1 MVTLMDALQVLREK
15 FQYETFRPGQERAVR
30 SVLDGRDTLV
40 VLPTGGGKS
49 LCFQIPALLFPGL
62 TVVVS
67 PLISLMKDQVDA
79 LLARSL
85 PASFINSTL
94 TRSQIA
100 QRLAQAQRGELKL
113 LYVAPER
120 FDFGN
125 AAERLRDSGVSLLAV
140 DEAHC
145 ISEWGHDF
153 RPSYQRLGALR
164 SALGEPPVIAL
175 TATATPAVRK
185 DIAVQLALRDP
196 EIVVTGFDRTNLSFH
211 VVSAKSD
218 TQKDKVLSE
227 LLKTHETPA
236 IIYASTRRAV
246 ERLGPVLEGQGIPAV
261 AYHAG
266 LDDAR
271 RHAVQEAFM
280 GGRAK
285 AVVATNAFGMGI
297 DKRDVRLV
305 VHYTMPGSLEAYY
318 QEAGRAGRDGQ
329 PADCYMLHAF
339 KDRFTHDFFIKC
351 AYPDEPLVK
360 RVYNLLRAE
369 PSSDAEDLA
378 DAAGAKI
385 QEVESVLRLLERVGA
400 FAEGDAHMAIRLT
413 ASPERIKD
421 EVAELPREVLRALWR
436 VAGRAL
442 ETGVSV
448 DLMALPAG
456 LGGAERVRDVL
467 RQLESDGFVETAEA
481 QGLTNPKAPLE
492 SFAIDWAGLDRRRR
506 ADLSKVETIQKY
518 AYAATCRRAFVLRYF
533 GDPALKDAGRCTG
546 CDNCL
551 GTQRVLDDEAAK
563 PRRKAR
569 QRDEVP
575 AAVGAGDAEL
585 YESMR
590 TLRRE
595 LAKRDKVPAYC
606 VFADKTLVEMA
617 VRRPRSP
624 SDLLEV
630 RGIGPEKLKKYGEPF
645 LTLICGAP

>member
-1 MVTLMDALQVLREK
+1 M
-15 FQYETFRPGQERAVR
+15 R
-30 SVLDGRDTLV
+30 SVLGGRDTLV

-79 LLARSL
+79 LLARNL
-85 PASFINSTL
+85 PATFINSTL
-94 TRSQIA
+94 SRSHIA
-100 QRLAQAQRGELKL
+100 QRLAQAQRGDVKL

-125 AAERLRDSGVSLLAV
+125 AAVRLRDSGVSLLAV

-164 SALGEPPVIAL
+164 AALGAPPVIAL
-175 TATATPAVRK
+175 TATATAAVRK
-185 DIAVQLALRDP
+185 DIAAQLELRDP
-196 EIVVTGFDRTNLSFH
+196 EIVVTGFDRTNLSYH
-211 VVSAKSD
+211 VVTAKND
-218 TQKDKVLSE
+218 AQKDAVLSE

-246 ERLGPVLEGQGIPAV
+246 ERLSPVLESHGIPAM

-266 LDDAR
+266 LDDTR
-271 RHAVQEAFM
+271 RHAVQDAFM
-280 GGRAK
+280 ADRAK
-285 AVVATNAFGMGI
+285 AIVATNAFGMGI
-297 DKRDVRLV
+297 DKKDVRLV

-339 KDRFTHDFFIKC
+339 RDRFTHDFFIKC
-351 AYPDEPLVK
+351 AYPDEPLVR
-360 RVYNLLRAE
+360 RVYNLLRAD
-369 PSSDAEDLA
+369 PSSNAEDLA

-400 FAEGDAHMAIRLT
+400 FAEGDAHIAIRLT
-413 ASPERIKD
+413 ASSERIKE
-421 EVAELPREVLRALWR
+421 EVAESPREVLRALWR

-442 ETGVSV
+442 ETGVSI
-448 DLMALPAG
+448 DLMALPPG
-456 LGGAERVRDVL
+456 LGGSERVRDVL
-467 RQLESDGFVETAEA
+467 RQLEAGGVVETAVA
-481 QGLTNPKAPLE
+481 QGLTNPRAPLS
-492 SFAIDWAGLDRRRR
+492 SFAIDWPGLDRRRR

-518 AYAATCRRAFVLRYF
+518 AYATTCRRAFVLRYF
-533 GDPALKDAGRCTG
+533 GDPALRDAGSCTG

-551 GTQRVLDDEAAK
+551 GTNRVLDDEAPK

-569 QRDEVP
+569 PRDEAP
-575 AAVGAGDAEL
+575 AAVGAADAEL
-585 YESMR
+585 YESLR
-590 TLRRE
+590 TLRRD

-606 VFADKTLVEMA
+606 VFADKTLVELA

-630 RGIGPEKLKKYGEPF
+630 RGIGPEKLKKYGEQF
-645 LTLICGAP
+645 LTLISGAR

>member
-15 FQYETFRPGQERAVR
+15 FGYETFRPGQERAVR
-30 SVLDGRDTLV
+30 SVMGGRDTLV

-79 LLARSL
+79 LLARNL
-85 PASFINSTL
+85 PATFINSTL
-94 TRSQIA
+94 TRNQIA
-100 QRLAQAQRGELKL
+100 HRLARAHEREIKL

-125 AAERLRDSGVSLLAV
+125 AAERLRLTGVSLLAV

-164 SALGEPPVIAL
+164 TALGEPPVIAL

-185 DIAVQLALRDP
+185 DIAAQLALRDP
-196 EIVVTGFDRTNLSFH
+196 EVVVTGFDRTNLSYH
-211 VVSAKSD
+211 VVTAKND
-218 TQKDKVLSE
+218 KQKDAVLSE
-227 LLKTHETPA
+227 LLKTHDTPA
-236 IIYASTRRAV
+236 IIYVSTRRAV
-246 ERLGPVLEGQGIPAV
+246 ERLTPILESHGVPAV

-271 RHAVQEAFM
+271 RHAVQDAFM
-280 GGRAK
+280 AGRTK

-305 VHYTMPGSLEAYY
+305 VHYTMPGSIEAYY

-329 PADCYMLHAF
+329 SADCYMLHAF

-360 RVYNLLRAE
+360 RIYNLLRTD

-378 DAAGAKI
+378 DSAGAKI

-400 FAEGDAHMAIRLT
+400 FAEGEAHVVVRLT
-413 ASPERIKD
+413 ASPERIKE
-421 EVAELPREVLRALWR
+421 EVAPFPREVLRALWR
-436 VAGRAL
+436 KAGRAL
-442 ETGVSV
+442 HTGVSI

-467 RQLESDGFVETAEA
+467 RQLEGAGFVETAEA
-481 QGLTNPKAPLE
+481 QGLTNPKASLE
-492 SFAIDWAGLDRRRR
+492 SFAIDWAALDRRRR
-506 ADLSKVETIQKY
+506 ADLSKVDTIQKY
-518 AYAATCRRAFVLRYF
+518 AYATTCRRAFVLRYF
-533 GDPALKDAGRCTG
+533 GDPALQDAGRCTG

-551 GTQRVLDDEAAK
+551 GAKRVLDDEA

-569 QRDEVP
+569 RRDEPP
-575 AAVGAGDAEL
+575 ATVGAADAEL
-585 YESMR
+585 YEAMR

-595 LAKRDKVPAYC
+595 LAKRDQVPAYR

-617 VRRPRSP
+617 MRRPRS
-624 SDLLEV
+624 LNAMLEV
-630 RGIGPEKLKKYGEPF
+630 RGIGPQKAEKYGAQF
-645 LTLICGAP
+645 LTLICGAR